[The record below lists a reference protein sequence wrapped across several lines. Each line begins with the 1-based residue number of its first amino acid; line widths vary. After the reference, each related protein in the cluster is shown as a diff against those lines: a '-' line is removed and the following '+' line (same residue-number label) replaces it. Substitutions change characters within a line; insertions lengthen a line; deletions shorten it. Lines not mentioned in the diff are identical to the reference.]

1 MFSKK
6 KFCRINNYT
15 YICNVIMG
23 NDSDTIIH
31 NGLER
36 NNPNLLGG
44 TEDDLDTMS
53 TLFLSPQN

>member
-1 MFSKK
+1 
-6 KFCRINNYT
+6 
-15 YICNVIMG
+15 MG

-44 TEDDLDTMS
+44 MEDDLDTMS